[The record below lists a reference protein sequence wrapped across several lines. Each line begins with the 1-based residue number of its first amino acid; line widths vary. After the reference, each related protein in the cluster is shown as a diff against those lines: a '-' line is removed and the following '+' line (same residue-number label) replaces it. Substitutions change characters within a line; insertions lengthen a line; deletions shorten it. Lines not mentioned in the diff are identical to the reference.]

1 MRQDGIQVLYNGPDD
16 CTELSV
22 SQGCQIET
30 VVNFKENLKFNKGTH
45 YNNNDKTNALII
57 DPCNDKG
64 IIIPDKRVCLSFTN
78 VEQIHDLIKHLEK
91 VSLKF
96 K

>member
-1 MRQDGIQVLYNGPDD
+1 MRQDGIQVLYNGPED
-16 CTELSV
+16 CTELAV

-30 VVNFKENLKFNKGTH
+30 VVNFKENLKLNKGTH
-45 YNNNDKTNALII
+45 HTNGDKTNALII
-57 DPCNDKG
+57 DHCNDEG
-64 IIIPDKRVCLSFTN
+64 IVIPNKRVCLSFSK